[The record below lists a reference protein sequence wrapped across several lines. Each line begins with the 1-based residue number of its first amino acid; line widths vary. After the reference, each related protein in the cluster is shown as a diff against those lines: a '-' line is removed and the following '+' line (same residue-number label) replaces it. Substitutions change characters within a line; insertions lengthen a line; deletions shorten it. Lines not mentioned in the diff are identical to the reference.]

1 MHNSLVNLS
10 APAVRF
16 VLTPA
21 DKAKLLLS
29 VYILHYKN
37 AILVAVAATFR
48 AIVLQYVCIVSY
60 ILHFFNIFLQ
70 ICTKLS

>member
-10 APAVRF
+10 TPAVRF

-48 AIVLQYVCIVSY
+48 AIVLQYVCIVSC
-60 ILHFFNIFLQ
+60 ILHFFNIFSQ
-70 ICTKLS
+70 ICTKLY

>member
-1 MHNSLVNLS
+1 MHNSLVNSS
-10 APAVRF
+10 ASAVRF

-29 VYILHYKN
+29 VYILHHKN
-37 AILVAVAATFR
+37 AILVAVAATFQ

-60 ILHFFNIFLQ
+60 ILHFFNIFSQ